1 MTLLG
6 HSHVEHGGDLCHE
19 KHEKFRFFP
28 RASLPTNLDA
38 LESPDAEQFNAT
50 NFIVIG

>member
-6 HSHVEHGGDLCHE
+6 HSHVEHGGDLYE
-19 KHEKFRFFP
+19 KHEKFRFLS
-28 RASLPTNLDA
+28 RALPPTNLDA